1 MTILIILALLGVV
14 AVYAVFFLLFKL
26 VWILMKKDTNK
37 WPLIWAGVSTVL
49 FGIVLGG
56 AAAWSVYKVV
66 SPFRGM
72 IERYSANP
80 EPVYGQHVYTDPIYR
95 FQLTALNGMDFSE
108 WVEFD
113 DLDAKIG
120 VDMNTFK
127 KVSSAEEKQAIDA
140 AFTGAILLRQDEVDE
155 GHPLQP
161 LREALISAENSRK
174 SLEILSQEDFTVD
187 GYPAMFVTARARS
200 NSGKQMFFAMS
211 AIADSYQQVFYVI
224 AFSADTPEASAN
236 ALQLARSLQLENGSP
251 LPAPATEAPAA
262 EGK

>member
-14 AVYAVFFLLFKL
+14 AVYVVFFLLFKL

-56 AAAWSVYKVV
+56 AAAWGVYKVV

-127 KVSSAEEKQAIDA
+127 KVPSAEEKQAID
-140 AFTGAILLRQDEVDE
+140 V
-155 GHPLQP
+155 
-161 LREALISAENSRK
+161 
-174 SLEILSQEDFTVD
+174 SQEDFTVD

-200 NSGKQMFFAMS
+200 NSGTQMFLAMS